1 MFKKL
6 VQMMWFDVEER
17 IKNLGVGVTS
27 VILIFLPWVLL
38 FMTKL

>member
-17 IKNLGVGVTS
+17 IKNLGVGTACS
-27 VILIFLPWVLL
+27 G
-38 FMTKL
+38 